1 MVYKGF
7 FFSCSYVKIWWSE
20 KDNKVSSGLAELRGK
35 PASPKTKLKETQ
47 RWTGVMNWSVSEMNP
62 GSTRALRLNIG
73 TTAQIM
79 PQHQA
84 ARLLNVKISTQICFR
99 SLSVDVLDIRVF
111 TGLDTFCNA
120 DFNQLCIFIKSR
132 SDLVYICVKS
142 WSDLEYN

>member
-1 MVYKGF
+1 
-7 FFSCSYVKIWWSE
+7 
-20 KDNKVSSGLAELRGK
+20 
-35 PASPKTKLKETQ
+35 
-47 RWTGVMNWSVSEMNP
+47 MNP

-84 ARLLNVKISTQICFR
+84 ACLLNVKISTQICFR